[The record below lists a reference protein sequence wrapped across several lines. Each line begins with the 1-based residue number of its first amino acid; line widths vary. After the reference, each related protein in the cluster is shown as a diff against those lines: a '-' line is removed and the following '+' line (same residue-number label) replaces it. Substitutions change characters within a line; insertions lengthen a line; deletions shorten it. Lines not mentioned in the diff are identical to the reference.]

1 MEATLPAQPSV
12 RYLNPAWFASVMGT
26 GVVALALAQFGLIGL
41 ALPLYV
47 LAWLALAALL
57 VLYLAKLGRYP
68 QAVLADLQHPLF
80 AQMLPTLPI
89 ALVVMSLA
97 TRILPLGEGLLPL
110 GQGLFWV
117 GMVLIFGVGLL
128 VVFTV
133 STQLRLPL
141 EAANGVWF
149 IPPVSALLV
158 PMAGGLWLSTFP
170 KVWQKEIWVVSG
182 LFLGIGFFL
191 YLFVLASFL
200 QRMYAHGRL
209 EPHFLPS
216 VFIGLAPVGLLVLA
230 PWRWLEG
237 GAQVGLVPQVWVEN
251 WPVVGLAIWGLG
263 LWWLVYSLALLLDTL
278 LVECRRVQFHFAPGW
293 WGFVFPLGAFTLAT
307 LALSRGLE
315 SAFLGSLAW
324 ALLLLLG
331 VFWLWVMLYSLRA
344 WFSLGALRPP
354 KGGP

>member
-1 MEATLPAQPSV
+1 MEAAIPAQPSV
-12 RYLNPAWFASVMGT
+12 RFLNPAWFASVMGT
-26 GVVALALAQFGLIGL
+26 GVVVMALAQFGLVGWALLFYFL
-41 ALPLYV
+41 AL
-47 LAWLALAALL
+47 LALLGLL
-57 VLYLAKLGRYP
+57 GLYLAKLVRYP

-80 AQMLPTLPI
+80 SQMLPTLPI
-89 ALVVMSLA
+89 ALMVMSMA
-97 TRILPLGEGLLPL
+97 TRLLPL
-110 GQGLFWV
+110 GDWSLPLGQTLFWV

-141 EAANGVWF
+141 EVANGAWF

-158 PMAGGLWLSTFP
+158 PMAGGLWLSSFP

-191 YLFVLASFL
+191 YLFVLVSFL
-200 QRMYAHGRL
+200 QRKYVHGRL

-237 GAQVGLVPQVWVEN
+237 GVRVGLVPEGWVSA
-251 WPVVGLAIWGLG
+251 WPVIGLAIWGLG

-278 LVECRRVQFHFAPGW
+278 LVECRREQFHFAPGW

-315 SAFLGSLAW
+315 SAFLAVLAW
-324 ALLLLLG
+324 VLFLLLG
-331 VFWLWVMLYSLRA
+331 VFWLWVMFYSLRA
-344 WFSLGALRPP
+344 WATLGALRPP
-354 KGGP
+354 KG

>member
-1 MEATLPAQPSV
+1 MEAAIPAQPSV
-12 RYLNPAWFASVMGT
+12 RFLNPAWFASVMGT
-26 GVVALALAQFGLIGL
+26 GVVAMALAQFGLVGWALPFYFL
-41 ALPLYV
+41 AL
-47 LAWLALAALL
+47 LALVGLL
-57 VLYLAKLGRYP
+57 GLYLAKLVRYP

-80 AQMLPTLPI
+80 SQMLPTLPI
-89 ALVVMSLA
+89 ALMVMSLA
-97 TRILPLGEGLLPL
+97 TRLLPL
-110 GQGLFWV
+110 GDWSLPLGQALFWV

-141 EAANGVWF
+141 EVANGAWF

-191 YLFVLASFL
+191 YLFVLVSFL
-200 QRMYAHGRL
+200 QRKYVHGRL

-237 GAQVGLVPQVWVEN
+237 GARAGLVPQGWLEA
-251 WPVVGLAIWGLG
+251 WPVIGLAIWGLG
-263 LWWLVYSLALLLDTL
+263 FWWLFYSLALLLDTL
-278 LVECRRVQFHFAPGW
+278 LVKARRSQFHFAPSW
-293 WGFVFPLGAFTLAT
+293 WGLVFPLGAFTLST

-315 SAFLGSLAW
+315 SAFLAALAW
-324 ALLLLLG
+324 VLLLLLG
-331 VFWLWVMLYSLRA
+331 GFWLWVMFYSLRA
-344 WFSLGALRPP
+344 WAGLGALRPP
-354 KGGP
+354 KG